1 MIKITMLIVWG
12 IFMELKNYEIIQ
24 GMYND
29 LKKEQAQ
36 YLAELNEKKIEIDT
50 IDTYLNSLLNKEES
64 DLKVF
69 LPRKVETVYADV
81 IEQNTQR
88 RQKLVSECEEIEKQI
103 HIEDNKIEQL
113 EKVLAEKSFMSHV
126 KQLSILDAQEK
137 ERQRI
142 ARDLHDTSLQNLTH
156 LVHKVELSSLYI
168 DEDPVKAKLEL
179 ATVGKGIRKV
189 IEEIRNSIFDLRPM
203 SIDDLGMKETI
214 EKMLLLLNQEKKFHI
229 VEDIDNISMEKSDP
243 TSHVLFLSIYR
254 IVQEC
259 VQNSLK
265 HSEGNEIIVRLK
277 DKEKS
282 YRITIQD
289 NGVGF
294 DLNEASKKEKH
305 FGLSVIRERVYFL
318 GGTID
323 IDTQDGTSIEIEIPK
338 IDK

>member
-1 MIKITMLIVWG
+1 MDLAS
-12 IFMELKNYEIIQ
+12 YDIIQ
-24 GMYND
+24 GMYDD
-29 LKKEQAQ
+29 LKKEHTRH
-36 YLAELNEKKIEIDT
+36 LSELSEKKIQIDA
-50 IDTYLNSLLNKEES
+50 IDSYLNSLLNKEES

-81 IEQNTQR
+81 IEQN
-88 RQKLVSECEEIEKQI
+88 RQQKEKLNSECCEIEKLL
-103 HIEDNKIEQL
+103 HLENKRIDQL
-113 EKVLAEKSFMSHV
+113 QKVLAEKSFMIHV

-156 LVHKVELSSLYI
+156 LVHKIELSSLYI

-203 SIDDLGMKETI
+203 SFDDLGMKETI

-229 VEDIDNISMEKSDP
+229 IEDIDNISMKQSAP
-243 TSHVLFLSIYR
+243 TTQILFLSIYR
-254 IVQEC
+254 IIQEC

-265 HSEGNEIIVRLK
+265 HSGGNEIIVRLK
-277 DKEKS
+277 EKDMN
-282 YRITIQD
+282 YKIIVQD
-289 NGVGF
+289 NGTGF
-294 DLNEASKKEKH
+294 DVSEAAKKEKH

-318 GGTID
+318 GGKID
-323 IDTQDGTSIEIEIPK
+323 IDTQDGTSIEIQIPK
-338 IDK
+338 VDA

>member
-1 MIKITMLIVWG
+1 MDLAG
-12 IFMELKNYEIIQ
+12 YEIIQ
-24 GMYND
+24 LIYDD
-29 LKKEQAQ
+29 LKKEQTRH
-36 YLAELNEKKIEIDT
+36 LSELNEKKIEIDA

-81 IEQNTQR
+81 IEQNR
-88 RQKLVSECEEIEKQI
+88 HKKEKLISECDEIEKQLHLENSRI
-103 HIEDNKIEQL
+103 DQL
-113 EKVLAEKSFMSHV
+113 EKVLAEKTFMLHV

-179 ATVGKGIRKV
+179 ATISKGIRKV

-203 SIDDLGMKETI
+203 SFDDLGMKETV
-214 EKMLLLLNQEKKFHI
+214 EKMLLLLNQEKQFHI
-229 VEDIDNISMEKSDP
+229 VEDIDNIGMKQSAS
-243 TSHVLFLSIYR
+243 TTQILFLSIYR
-254 IVQEC
+254 IIQEC

-265 HSEGNEIIVRLK
+265 HSGGNEIIVRLK
-277 DKEKS
+277 EKDR
-282 YRITIQD
+282 YYKIVVQD
-289 NGVGF
+289 NGTGF
-294 DLNEASKKEKH
+294 DLNEAAKKEKH

-318 GGTID
+318 GGKID
-323 IDTQDGTSIEIEIPK
+323 IDTQNGTSIEIEIPK
-338 IDK
+338 ID